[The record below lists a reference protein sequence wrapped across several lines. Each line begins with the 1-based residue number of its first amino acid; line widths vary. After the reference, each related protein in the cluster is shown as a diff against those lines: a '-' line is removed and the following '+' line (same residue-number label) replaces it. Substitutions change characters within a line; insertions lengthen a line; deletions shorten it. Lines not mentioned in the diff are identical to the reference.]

1 MAKNCK
7 PSFKSGRTSIGVWGA
22 FCGWKKGPLVVLG
35 DGRMNQHRYREEILA
50 QHGLPFYQ
58 TMKEMRQGQEEVIW
72 MEDGARYH
80 STKANKKWQAAR
92 SFDAMPWPAQSP
104 DLNPI
109 ENLWS
114 IIKRRI
120 SRKRY
125 IIKTAEEMGIA
136 VQKEWDSLTEADYLS
151 CVDSMQERVR
161 RCLKARGGHIKY

>member
-1 MAKNCK
+1 
-7 PSFKSGRTSIGVWGA
+7 
-22 FCGWKKGPLVVLG
+22 
-35 DGRMNQHRYREEILA
+35 
-50 QHGLPFYQ
+50 
-58 TMKEMRQGQEEVIW
+58 

-80 STKANKKWQAAR
+80 DTKANKKWRAAR
-92 SFDAMPWPAQSP
+92 SFDAMPWLAQSP

-120 SRKRY
+120 SKKRH

-151 CVDSMQERVR
+151 CVDSMQERVK
-161 RCLKARGGHIKY
+161 RCLRAKGGHIKY